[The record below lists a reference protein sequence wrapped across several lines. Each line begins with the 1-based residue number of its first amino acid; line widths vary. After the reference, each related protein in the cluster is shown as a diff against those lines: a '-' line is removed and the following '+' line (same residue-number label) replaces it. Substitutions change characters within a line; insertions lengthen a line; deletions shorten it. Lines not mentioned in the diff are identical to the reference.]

1 MDEKTIRTLE
11 YPRIRE
17 ILSGYAAFSASAALA
32 MALEPT
38 NDIDIAKAALA
49 RTTEARRLLSLI
61 SDFSVGGARDVR
73 ELVEKARRSGVL
85 QPTELLDIRGTLS
98 AGRQIYRTFE
108 RRSEDFPQ
116 LTLLT
121 SRLDPPAGLIDSIT
135 QAISDQAEVRDNASE
150 RLQSIRKEIRI
161 AHERLLNRLQRYLSD
176 PKTALLLQ
184 EPLITQRGGR
194 YVIPLQADFKG
205 RIEGIVHDQSGSGS
219 TLFIEPLA
227 VVELNNRYHE
237 LQLAERDEIQ
247 RILAAFSAQ
256 VGREAAQIIQ
266 MVGALAE
273 LDLALMCAKYAEDIH
288 AVEPV
293 LMPFKP
299 ASEDH
304 PGSTI
309 RLYKARHPLL
319 NPRSSVPIDIL
330 LDEHTFSLVIT
341 GPNTGGKTVTLKT
354 LGLLALMAQSGLHIP
369 AQSGSELSIFM
380 DVFSDIGD
388 EQSIEQSLSTFSAHI
403 TNIIR
408 ILKQATHKT
417 LVLFDELGAG
427 TDPQD
432 GAALA
437 QGILSY
443 LMEKRIPNLVATHYP
458 ELKSFAHLTP
468 GTMNASMEFDIKSL
482 RPTYRLIIG
491 LPGKSNALL
500 IAERLG
506 LPAEIVA
513 KARDTFHPQQQRSED
528 LLEEILRQRAIARR
542 EREQAEKARRT
553 LENQKRDLQTR
564 LDKIEEERINILEQ
578 ARTDADA
585 EMDALKAELEQLYRS
600 VKNQRQSTQEVKQ
613 LQTELEDIRADLQA
627 RQKKQRIEES
637 APTAQRLQPGDRV
650 RLRTLGMNG
659 VIATVDGDEV
669 EVQAGAL
676 RVRARVS
683 DIQMVNKTG
692 QPLEQEKEKRP
703 ARLSHEGSVSL
714 VHPSPGLELD
724 LRGMTTEEGL
734 ARLKNYLEDAYL
746 AGLPMVRII
755 HGKGT
760 GRLRESI
767 RRALERSN
775 RVKSWEQGLDN
786 EGGEG
791 VTIARIVGDS

>member
-17 ILSGYAAFSASAALA
+17 ILSGYAAFSASAELA
-32 MALEPT
+32 MALQPT
-38 NDIDIAKAALA
+38 SDIDIALAAQT
-49 RTTEARRLLSLI
+49 RTTEARNLLALI

-73 ELVEKARRSGVL
+73 DLVEKARRSGVL
-85 QPTELLDIRGTLS
+85 LPNELLDIRGTLAS
-98 AGRQIYRTFE
+98 GRQIYRTFE
-108 RRSEDFPQ
+108 RRGDVFPN

-135 QAISDQAEVRDNASE
+135 QAISDQAEVRDNASD
-150 RLQSIRKEIRI
+150 RLLSIRKETRI
-161 AHERLLNRLQRYLSD
+161 AHDRLLARLQRYISD
-176 PKTALLLQ
+176 PKTSILLQ
-184 EPLITQRGGR
+184 ESIITQRDGR
-194 YVIPLQADFKG
+194 YVIPLQADYKN
-205 RIEGIVHDQSGSGS
+205 RIQGIVHDQSSSGA

-227 VVELNNRYHE
+227 VVELNNRWHE

-247 RILAAFSAQ
+247 RILAALSGQ
-256 VGREAAQIIQ
+256 VGREAPQIIQ

-273 LDLALMCAKYAEDIH
+273 LDLALMCAKYAEDLH

-293 LMPFKP
+293 LLPYR
-299 ASEDH
+299 AATSDH

-319 NPRSSVPIDIL
+319 NPRSTVPIDIL

-369 AQSGSELSIFM
+369 AQSGSEISIFA
-380 DVFSDIGD
+380 DIYADIGD

-417 LVLFDELGAG
+417 LVLLDELGAG

-443 LMEKRIPNLVATHYP
+443 LMELRIPNLVATHYP

-500 IAERLG
+500 IAEKLG
-506 LPAEIVA
+506 LPAEIVT

-528 LLEEILRQRAIARR
+528 LLEEILRQRAIARK
-542 EREQAEKARRT
+542 ERDDAEKTRRAM
-553 LENQKRDLQTR
+553 EKQKHELQIR
-564 LDKIEEERINILEQ
+564 LDKIEEERISILEQ
-578 ARTDADA
+578 ARSEADT
-585 EMDALKAELEQLYRS
+585 EVESLKNELEEIYRS
-600 VKNQRQSTQEVKQ
+600 VKSQRETAQEVKQ
-613 LQTELEDIRADLQA
+613 LQTQVEDIQGDLQA
-627 RQKKQRIEES
+627 RQKKQRSSDIAS
-637 APTAQRLQPGDRV
+637 AVQHLQPGDRV

-659 VIATVDGDEV
+659 VITSVDQDEV

-676 RVRARVS
+676 RVRAKLS
-683 DIQMVNKTG
+683 DIQMVNKAGKTV
-692 QPLEQEKEKRP
+692 EDEKQP
-703 ARLSHEGSVSL
+703 ARLTHEGSISL
-714 VHPSPGLELD
+714 VHPSPGMELD
-724 LRGMTTEEGL
+724 LRGLTTEDGL
-734 ARLKNYLEDAYL
+734 ARLDNYLEDAYL
-746 AGLPMVRII
+746 ANLHMVRII

-767 RRALERSN
+767 RRALERSK
-775 RVKSWEQGLDN
+775 RVKSWEQGLDS

-791 VTIARIVGDS
+791 VTIARIALDD